1 MKSKSDKSPVAAVR
15 WVDSNAI
22 VEVVGDIDLP
32 RSSVFQ
38 EELMVLIEKKPGRI
52 IVDLSGVPY
61 MDSSGLAS
69 LVKLLSRSRK
79 KGIPVSLAGLTERV
93 RSLFEITRLEKVFEM
108 HATIAE
114 ALG

>member
-1 MKSKSDKSPVAAVR
+1 MKAEAESSPVTAVR
-15 WVDSNAI
+15 WSDSTAI
-22 VEVVGDIDLP
+22 VQVEGDIDLA
-32 RSSVFQ
+32 RSSAFQ
-38 EELMVLIEKKPGRI
+38 QDLLVLIEKKPGRI

-79 KGIPVSLAGLTERV
+79 TGIPVSLVGLTEKV
-93 RSLFEITRLEKVFEM
+93 RSLFEITRLEKVFET
-108 HATIAE
+108 HETVAE